1 MSEAAVDS
9 SAEAFQDLLRE
20 LSPESRTFFAEA
32 ALGRDAREFVASD
45 LGRYMIGCAKQ
56 DAADAQEKLNRCS
69 PWRRRRLQ
77 QLQNEIRV
85 AEQFLGYIRD
95 LIIRGKAAELTL
107 EDREET

>member
-1 MSEAAVDS
+1 MTEAIVDA

-32 ALGRDAREFVASD
+32 ALGRDAREFVSSD

-56 DAADAQEKLNRCS
+56 DAAGAQEKLNRCW
-69 PWRRRRLQ
+69 PWRWRRIQ

-85 AEQFLGYIRD
+85 AEQFISYIRD
-95 LIIRGKAAELTL
+95 LILRGKAAELTL
-107 EDREET
+107 EAREET

>member
-9 SAEAFQDLLRE
+9 SAEAFQDLLRG

-32 ALGRDAREFVASD
+32 ALGRDAREFASSD

-56 DAADAQEKLNRCS
+56 DMADAQEKLNRCWS
-69 PWRRRRLQ
+69 WRRNRIQ

-85 AEQFLGYIRD
+85 AEQFLSYIRD
-95 LIIRGKAAELTL
+95 LFIRGKAAELNL
-107 EDREET
+107 EDREEP

>member
-1 MSEAAVDS
+1 MSEAATDT

-20 LSPESRTFFAEA
+20 LSPETRTFFAEA
-32 ALGRDAREFVASD
+32 ALGRDAREFAASD

-56 DAADAQEKLNRCS
+56 DVADAQEKLTRCL
-69 PWRRRRLQ
+69 PFRWKRIQ

-85 AEQFLGYIRD
+85 AEQFLSYIRD

-107 EDREET
+107 EDREE

>member
-1 MSEAAVDS
+1 MSDTAVDT
-9 SAEAFQDLLRE
+9 SAEAFQDLLRS

-45 LGRYMIGCAKQ
+45 LGRYMVGCARQ
-56 DAADAQEKLNRCS
+56 DVADAQEKLARCL
-69 PWRRRRLQ
+69 PFRWKRIQ

-107 EDREET
+107 EDREE

>member
-1 MSEAAVDS
+1 VTETVADS

-32 ALGRDAREFVASD
+32 ALGRDAREFAASD

-56 DAADAQEKLNRCS
+56 DVADAQEKLARVS
-69 PWRRRRLQ
+69 PWRRHRIQ

-107 EDREET
+107 EDREDT